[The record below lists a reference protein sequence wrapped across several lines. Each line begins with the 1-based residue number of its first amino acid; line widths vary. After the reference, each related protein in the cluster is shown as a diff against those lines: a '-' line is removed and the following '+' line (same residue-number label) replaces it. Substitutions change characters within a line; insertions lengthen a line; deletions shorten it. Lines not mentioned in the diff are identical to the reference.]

1 VEGPAGAFLP
11 PGAPPDP
18 SHGTVFVHAMSG
30 LPEIASAPAA
40 PSRRPPPGTAR
51 RWRGPFRSATVTAL
65 LVLPAI
71 ALLVFSMLIP
81 LLVSFYFS
89 LTDWAGFGELELI
102 GLENYRNI
110 LLFRLEEGVLRAND
124 PVFWR
129 ALWNTLLLMLVTI
142 FVQNPLAFALAAVLA
157 HVSQRLSR
165 ILRTLYFVPA
175 VLSVVIIAK
184 VWVNV
189 FNPTYGML
197 NKALRAVGLDA
208 LAVSWL
214 SDPRTA
220 IWAVI
225 WIIVWQGFG
234 WALLFYYAGL
244 MTVPREIEEAA
255 RVDGATWFQ
264 AYWHIVIPYLR
275 PAIAAV
281 IVIDVISSMK
291 QMDLIFLS
299 TNGGPGTLT
308 QFMGVWLYQKAFASG
323 EYGYGNALSVLFV
336 LLSVGLTLFV
346 QRVLRSV
353 PEEA

>member
-1 VEGPAGAFLP
+1 
-11 PGAPPDP
+11 
-18 SHGTVFVHAMSG
+18 MNQRG
-30 LPEIASAPAA
+30 LHPLTGS
-40 PSRRPPPGTAR
+40 R
-51 RWRGPFRSATVTAL
+51 RWRGPFRNGKVTAL

-71 ALLVFSMLIP
+71 ALMVFSMVIP
-81 LLVSFYFS
+81 LVVSFYFS
-89 LTDWAGFGELELI
+89 LTDWAGFGKLEWI
-102 GLENYRNI
+102 GLDNYRDI
-110 LLFRLEEGVLRAND
+110 LFHD

-129 ALWNTLLLMLVTI
+129 SLWNTLLLMVVTI
-142 FVQNPLAFALAAVLA
+142 FVQNPIAFALAAILA
-157 HVSQRLSR
+157 HVSHRLSR
-165 ILRTLYFVPA
+165 ILRTIYFVPA

-184 VWVNV
+184 LWVNI

-197 NKALRAVGLDA
+197 NKLLRAVGLDV

-255 RVDGATWFQ
+255 RVDGANWFQ
-264 AYWHIVIPYLR
+264 TYWHIVIPYLR

-281 IVIDVISSMK
+281 IIIDVISSMK

-308 QFMGVWLYQKAFASG
+308 QFVGVWLYQKAFVAG
-323 EYGYGNALSVLFV
+323 EYGYGNALSVIFV
-336 LLSVGLTLFV
+336 LISVGLTLVV
-346 QRVLRSV
+346 QRVLRTA